1 MGIIS
6 RAADTYYT
14 FRFLKTLTTK
24 WVDMEAYKR
33 GIVDENG
40 KVLKKGMSIPTED
53 KTHYTY
59 FHRLVFN
66 VKRLLEKLPFGK
78 SKLASYAAALFLI
91 KENGNLSENQIK
103 EALDAVMKELEL
115 DLDMTISENTHW
127 NVMENNQLSPGEYSL
142 TEDIAHPQT
151 GDIIAKI
158 GSRILA
164 DANND
169 PVDWLFGTPVYSVRH
184 IPTQQ
189 NIYVSPEDLAR

>member
-14 FRFLKTLTTK
+14 FRFLKTLTTS

-40 KVLKKGMSIPTED
+40 KVLKKGNTLSAED
-53 KTHYTY
+53 KTHYTL

-78 SKLASYAAALFLI
+78 SKLASYAAALFLL
-91 KENGNLSENQIK
+91 KENTNLSEDQIAEVLK
-103 EALDAVMKELEL
+103 KIENDI
-115 DLDMTISENTHW
+115 DMTINESRDW
-127 NVMENNQLSPGEYSL
+127 NVMENEQLAPGEYVL
-142 TEDIAHPQT
+142 KEDIASPHT
-151 GDIIAKI
+151 GELIARTGTSVI
-158 GSRILA
+158 A

-169 PVDWLFGTPVYSVRH
+169 PVDIIFGTPVYKVRH
-184 IPTQQ
+184 LATQTD
-189 NIYVSPEDLAR
+189 IYVAPGDLER